1 MKYIAI
7 IGYGVVGGGITA
19 VIEANKEQIKRTVH
33 DDVEVKYILDLRDF
47 PDSPYADRVVHDIA
61 PIIEDSSVLNW
72 RLTATFHSESINRIM
87 DMLEYTTFIEYSID
101 KNIITLRKK
110 RI

>member
-19 VIEANKEQIKRTVH
+19 VIEANREQIKRTVH

-47 PDSPYADRVVHDIA
+47 EGLSYSDKFIKDFSIIKNEPDVKIVRIRSIFFHLSNGEILTFLWNRVK
-61 PIIEDSSVLNW
+61 L
-72 RLTATFHSESINRIM
+72 
-87 DMLEYTTFIEYSID
+87 
-101 KNIITLRKK
+101 
-110 RI
+110 